1 MTGAAHITRA
11 QRRAIKKLSNEV
23 DRTIEG
29 DRRFFERHASR
40 SYRIRLA
47 SSAEMASFAQLT
59 PVRELDEGDRW
70 FVAVRQVAPGMR
82 LRAYFTGPAENE
94 TDAPEEECRWLYE
107 RAKPPGTCAI
117 ERQLEAFAQ
126 TKGGEQ

>member
-1 MTGAAHITRA
+1 MTGSAHITRA

-47 SSAEMASFAQLT
+47 SSAEMVSLAQLE
-59 PVRELDEGDRW
+59 PVRELDLGDRW

-94 TDAPEEECRWLYE
+94 TDAPEEWCRWFYE
-107 RAKPPGTCAI
+107 RVKPPGGCAI
-117 ERQLEAFAQ
+117 ERKLEEAAAKRGDQ
-126 TKGGEQ
+126 